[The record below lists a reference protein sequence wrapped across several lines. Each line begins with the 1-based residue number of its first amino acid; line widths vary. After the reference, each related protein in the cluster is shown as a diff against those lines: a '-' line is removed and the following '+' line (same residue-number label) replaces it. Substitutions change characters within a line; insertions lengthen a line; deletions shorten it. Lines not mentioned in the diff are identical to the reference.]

1 MAAATFVWKWFVIL
15 FEVIA
20 TCPLENTASPPRST
34 FGTSPV
40 NHHHHHHELTPESRK
55 TPYSKTYNAPNV
67 TRLILN
73 EAEKL
78 QLTISSD
85 LTLNMCLS
93 PHWFEFGL
101 REQSKKWLWIGSVGV
116 NVKSS
121 RWSKQ
126 NKTSLTSLA
135 RTTLATRRPCTRTAF
150 SIFICPEVDLQFW
163 QNHQRRSQSL
173 LQLGVTEQLCKKG
186 SVIINWRH
194 CHHHHDHHDHH
205 RHHHHDYRTS
215 TDQLGEF

>member
-1 MAAATFVWKWFVIL
+1 MNISYIELVSYHIFLGCIQIRNTWPPMAAATFVWKWFVIL
-15 FEVIA
+15 FEVIS

-40 NHHHHHHELTPESRK
+40 NHHHHHHELTPDSRK

-67 TRLILN
+67 TRLIFYN

-93 PHWFEFGL
+93 PRWFAFGL
-101 REQSKKWLWIGSVGV
+101 REKSKKWLWIGSVGV

-121 RWSKQ
+121 RWSKR
-126 NKTSLTSLA
+126 NKKVWPHWRGQRWPPEDPAPELPSASLFVLKLISNFDKITNGDLSH
-135 RTTLATRRPCTRTAF
+135 F
-150 SIFICPEVDLQFW
+150 S
-163 QNHQRRSQSL
+163 S
-173 LQLGVTEQLCKKG
+173 
-186 SVIINWRH
+186 
-194 CHHHHDHHDHH
+194 
-205 RHHHHDYRTS
+205 
-215 TDQLGEF
+215 